1 MKSQQEENKPTTTT
15 SCEDCIFYTN
25 SNKCSAGRL
34 DAFSDKIITDNPHKI
49 HGICN
54 LKRLESWQFSKEE
67 DALDIARKHVMPLF
81 GIAVFDSEDDDTKI
95 LETIKKL
102 KEIDYP
108 KDKIKIVI
116 SSKNQGKA
124 EEIVSALY
132 DLKQKFRHCYVDFH
146 FKKDKK
152 EEEFEAFKKLIKAS
166 YFVKLEHDAQ
176 IPSDVFL
183 MIDDLTNNQMK
194 NAAIFELPKNG
205 SIIMKRVVNSS
216 YPEYNDYDKMTKQL
230 IVESKNRN
238 LYYFVKVK

>member
-15 SCEDCIFYTN
+15 SCKDCIFYTN
-25 SNKCSAGRL
+25 SNECSAGRL
-34 DAFSDKIITDNPHKI
+34 DVFSDKIISEDPHKI
-49 HGICN
+49 YGICN
-54 LKRLESWQFSKEE
+54 LKRLESWQFSKEK
-67 DALDIARKHVMPLF
+67 DALDTARKHIMPLF
-81 GIAVFDSEDDDTKI
+81 GIAVFDSEDDGTKI

-116 SSKNQGKA
+116 SSRNQDRV

-132 DLKQKFRHCYVDFH
+132 DLKQKFPHCYVDFH

-152 EEEFEAFKKLIKAS
+152 EEEFEAFKKLIKAD
-166 YFVKLEHDAQ
+166 YFVKLEHEAQ

-183 MIDDLTNNQMK
+183 MIDDLINNQMK

-205 SIIMKRVVNSS
+205 SIIMKKVVNSS

-230 IVESKNRN
+230 ITESKTRN
-238 LYYFVKVK
+238 LYYKII

>member
-15 SCEDCIFYTN
+15 SCKDCIFYTN

-34 DAFSDKIITDNPHKI
+34 DVFSDKIISEDPHKI
-49 HGICN
+49 YGICN
-54 LKRLESWQFSKEE
+54 LKRLESWQFSKEK
-67 DALDIARKHVMPLF
+67 DALDTARKHIMPLF
-81 GIAVFDSEDDDTKI
+81 GIAVFDSEDDGTKI

-108 KDKIKIVI
+108 KSKIKIVI
-116 SSKNQGKA
+116 SSRNQDRA

-132 DLKQKFRHCYVDFH
+132 DLKQN
-146 FKKDKK
+146 KK
-152 EEEFEAFKKLIKAS
+152 EEEFEAFKKLIKAD
-166 YFVKLEHDAQ
+166 YFVKLEHEAQ

-183 MIDDLTNNQMK
+183 MIDDLINNQMK

-205 SIIMKRVVNSS
+205 SIIMKKVVNSS

-230 IVESKNRN
+230 IAESKTRN
-238 LYYFVKVK
+238 LYYKII